1 MSVGGLRPVGSWLER
16 FRRAAAVPAAAGDDL
31 EAELMPVFA
40 ALAELEREA
49 EGLRSQAVQEG
60 ERRRAAASSEAERIL
75 VEARRSAAAER
86 ARAEEERRRAATS
99 EAAAIEAAGRA
110 EAERVS
116 ARGRERLPGLV
127 SDVVASLDG
136 GIE

>member
-16 FRRAAAVPAAAGDDL
+16 FRRAAAVPAAVGDDL

-49 EGLRSQAVQEG
+49 EGLRAAAVHDG
-60 ERRRAAASSEAERIL
+60 ERRRAAAAAEAERIL
-75 VEARRSAAAER
+75 VEARRNAAAER
-86 ARAEEERRRAATS
+86 ARAEEERRCAATS

-110 EAERVS
+110 EAERVA
-116 ARGRERLPGLV
+116 ARGRERLPALV
-127 SDVVASLDG
+127 ADVVRSLDG
-136 GIE
+136 RA